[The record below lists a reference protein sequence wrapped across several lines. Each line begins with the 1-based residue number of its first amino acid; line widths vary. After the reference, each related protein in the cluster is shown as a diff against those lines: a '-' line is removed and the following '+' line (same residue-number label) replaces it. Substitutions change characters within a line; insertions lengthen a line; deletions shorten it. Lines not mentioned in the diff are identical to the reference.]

1 MKSILLLLF
10 VICSI
15 NHLKAQK
22 TVDLTVKIT
31 GLENQKGLIEIALYN
46 DPKKFPKVG
55 QTLKMVRLKPNGKE
69 ITHVF
74 TDLKPGKYAVCIF
87 HDENSNKVCDKNM
100 FGIPTEAFAFSNNF
114 RPVISVPTF
123 DQCATSVDK
132 DKSLSIKMV
141 Y

>member
-1 MKSILLLLF
+1 MKSIILLNIFLSAIFQLT
-10 VICSI
+10 
-15 NHLKAQK
+15 AQK

-31 GLENQKGLIEIALYN
+31 GLQNQKGLIEIALYN

-55 QTLKMVRLKPNGKE
+55 QTMKMVRLKPTGKE
-69 ITHVF
+69 ITYVF
-74 TDLKPGKYAVCIF
+74 NDLKPGKYAVCTF

-100 FGIPTEAFAFSNNF
+100 IGIPTEAFAFSNNF

-123 DQCATSVDK
+123 EQCATTVDK
-132 DKSLSIKMV
+132 DKSLNIKMV